1 MTRGDIRLY
10 FHTSENR
17 GPEMRSL
24 LISLVSIFSLLC
36 VSACEQV
43 EQRQG
48 AIHLPEGDPSKGAQ
62 HFVSLGCVGCH
73 QVVGAELPDPVA
85 AGPVR
90 VLLGSTTGRKMSYNQ
105 LVTSIVNPSHRLS
118 TRYRKDEV
126 SQDGQSLMTSYND
139 VLTVTQL
146 TDLVAFL
153 QAHYVKAERPGYK
166 YPVYEYKSDSESES
180 EEPEP

>member
-1 MTRGDIRLY
+1 MRG
-10 FHTSENR
+10 
-17 GPEMRSL
+17 L
-24 LISLVSIFSLLC
+24 LISFASILSLVC

-43 EQRQG
+43 EPRQG
-48 AIHLPEGDPSKGAQ
+48 ALHLPEGDAIEGAR

-73 QVVGAELPDPVA
+73 KVVGAELPDPVEE
-85 AGPVR
+85 GPVR
-90 VLLGSTTGRKMSYNQ
+90 VLLGSKTGRTMSYNQ

-118 TRYRKDEV
+118 TRYRKDKV
-126 SQDGQSLMTSYND
+126 SLEGQSLMTSYND

-166 YPVYEYKSDSESES
+166 YPVYEYKSDSESETDDS
-180 EEPEP
+180 